1 MECLAHKPCLAAI
14 CAHPKP
20 VAMGLK
26 TSITPNLSAIIISP
40 THPLY
45 APFRQ
50 SHTSMGGIFVL
61 TTLIP

>member
-1 MECLAHKPCLAAI
+1 MECIPHKPCLAAI

-26 TSITPNLSAIIISP
+26 NINNPNLSATIISP

-45 APFRQ
+45 APFRP

>member
-26 TSITPNLSAIIISP
+26 NINNPEPVCHNNIPN
-40 THPLY
+40 TPLY